1 MARKAKQHLRN
12 PKERSASL
20 CGRKSVMFADD
31 VKGVTC
37 AICGSLAVDGTLD
50 ELEFEKNQNKF
61 PGANATGKPRFTEMQ
76 RKFAASPIVTT
87 NPVRAMVDAGYSE
100 KHAKAHAHALRKQLA
115 PLIMQ
120 NQEAAKKISAISVAR
135 VQTELAA
142 MGFANIVDY
151 FNVDPETGAMRPK
164 QLNELTRDQAAA
176 IQEVKV
182 VDYVDEETGLT
193 HFVIGSIKLA
203 DKRAN
208 LVELGKTLGMFN
220 KITIEDKREAT
231 MLMSDVPTDAL
242 EEAESLLLAA
252 AAQAKDARSKAGAIE
267 GEYKALPSSTEADS
281 GKTEK

>member
-1 MARKAKQHLRN
+1 MARKPKQHLRN
-12 PKERSASL
+12 PKNRKASI
-20 CGRKSVMFADD
+20 CGRQSVQFADST
-31 VKGVTC
+31 KGVTC
-37 AICGSLAVDGTLD
+37 AICEGLAVNGTLE
-50 ELEFEKNQNKF
+50 ELEFEKNQDKF

-76 RKFAASPIVTT
+76 RAFAASPVVTT
-87 NPVRAMVDAGYSE
+87 NPVKAMIDAGYSE

-115 PLIMQ
+115 PLILQ
-120 NQEAAKKISAISVAR
+120 NQEAAKKISAISVAK

-142 MGFANIVDY
+142 MGFANVIDY
-151 FNVDPETGAMRPK
+151 FSINEETGAMKPK

-182 VDYVDEETGLT
+182 VDYLDEETGKT

-220 KITIEDKREAT
+220 KITIEDKRDAT

-267 GEYKALPSSTEADS
+267 GEFTALPSSTETPS
-281 GKTEK
+281 GETKK